1 MGSLGRRVERLE
13 ERNREPV
20 RPSRTQEVARAL
32 DAEIRNL
39 ERELQVLGVNP
50 YECLREVSMDLP
62 LDEEIARLEE
72 ELEGCRED

>member
-1 MGSLGRRVERLE
+1 VGSLNGRVRRLE
-13 ERNREPV
+13 ERNREPI

-32 DAEIRNL
+32 DAEIREV
-39 ERELQVLGVNP
+39 ERELQILGVDP
-50 YECLREVSMDLP
+50 YECLRGVSVDVP